1 MPRRKRARR
10 QKSQPQLGDSLTFEI
25 KEPGSDLQIIEN
37 RRLEKER
44 ERERERKRLEK
55 QRDRERQRIEREV
68 LQKRKEE
75 EERFWAHEQQIR
87 ADQKRWEETMGKP
100 YIGQTVALLLR
111 PRCLTAVLG
120 TVVEM
125 KEREW
130 ETENT
135 SNGISTKGRGR
146 FRLDLHDKSSWGV
159 WMIAISRS
167 KVEFCDYLYEYS
179 HRFCGDYVYFL
190 ISGVGFGDEWG
201 TDVYVRHLRTQVKD
215 AEYARLILETYSMGE
230 RNAIFFK
237 KRCRKG
243 KSCTDKR
250 VGHTLNEKH

>member
-10 QKSQPQLGDSLTFEI
+10 QKSLPQPGDSLTFEI
-25 KEPGSDLQIIEN
+25 KEPGSNLQIMEN

-44 ERERERKRLEK
+44 ERERERKRLE
-55 QRDRERQRIEREV
+55 REV

-75 EERFWAHEQQIR
+75 EERFWEEEEERFWAREQQIR

-111 PRCLTAVLG
+111 PRYLTAVIG
-120 TVVEM
+120 TIVEM

-135 SNGISTKGRGR
+135 SNGIATKGRGR
-146 FRLDLHDKSSWGV
+146 FSLDSHDMSAWDV

-190 ISGVGFGDEWG
+190 ISSAGLGDEWG

-230 RNAIFFK
+230 HNAIFFK

-243 KSCTDKR
+243 KSCPDKR
-250 VGHTLNEKH
+250 VGHILNEKH